1 MAKSAKKHSGAN
13 GEKESRA
20 EGEGLHS
27 LGGFIGG
34 LGTLLEKL
42 GDLAE
47 RGEEL
52 RGLHELRGKPLRGV
66 VGFTI
71 KTAVGDGHG
80 VKVEPF
86 GNVGK
91 DERTGKV
98 AVHEV
103 NEPMVDVF
111 DEPTKVLV
119 VAEMPGVSDGD
130 VHLELVD
137 DILTISAERG
147 RKKYRKEVL
156 LPAAFTSKQ
165 MKHTCRD
172 GVLEIE
178 FTR

>member
-1 MAKSAKKHSGAN
+1 MAKPGKKQADAN
-13 GEKESRA
+13 GEKKSRA
-20 EGEGLHS
+20 GDEGLHS

-34 LGTLLEKL
+34 LGGLLEKL

-52 RGLHELRGKPLRGV
+52 RGIHELRGKPVRGV

-71 KTAVGDGHG
+71 KTALGEGNG
-80 VKVEPF
+80 FKVEPF

-111 DEPTKVLV
+111 DEPSTCSSSPRCR
-119 VAEMPGVSDGD
+119 A
-130 VHLELVD
+130 
-137 DILTISAERG
+137 SA
-147 RKKYRKEVL
+147 RKT
-156 LPAAFTSKQ
+156 FTSSS
-165 MKHTCRD
+165 T
-172 GVLEIE
+172 
-178 FTR
+178 TTS